1 MASGECDYQ
10 YHGANRLG
18 ANSLLSA
25 TYSGT
30 ISGPEALRLA
40 RSGKLGDALTSEEL
54 EAARKECVEEFDKI
68 RNMNGAENAHQMH
81 HELGDIMYKYVSIE
95 RDNNGLKQCM
105 KELHALLKRWD
116 NIGVTDHGN
125 WANQEAMFVRQLRN
139 MIIYAMAI
147 TKSALQRDESRG
159 AHAKIVLKS
168 DYDSWDAAKKQAFD
182 EKNGKYH
189 FDAETGRA
197 MTDDGNDDLLFF
209 GRDDEKFMRTT
220 VVSFDA
226 ANSEPE
232 VSYREFEHSLIKPR
246 LRNYAVA
253 KKE

>member
-1 MASGECDYQ
+1 
-10 YHGANRLG
+10 
-18 ANSLLSA
+18 
-25 TYSGT
+25 
-30 ISGPEALRLA
+30 
-40 RSGKLGDALTSEEL
+40 
-54 EAARKECVEEFDKI
+54 
-68 RNMNGAENAHQMH
+68 
-81 HELGDIMYKYVSIE
+81 
-95 RDNNGLKQCM
+95 
-105 KELHALLKRWD
+105 
-116 NIGVTDHGN
+116 
-125 WANQEAMFVRQLRN
+125 
-139 MIIYAMAI
+139 MAI

-168 DYDSWDAAKKQAFD
+168 DYDSWDAAKKKAFD

-189 FDAETGRA
+189 FDAATGRA

-232 VSYREFEHSLIKPR
+232 VTYREFEHSLIKPR